1 MSSLKKIR
9 EKFGI
14 SQQEIAHWLGISRS
28 LAAHYELGTRA
39 LPTDALLQ
47 LAKLE
52 MMVLEFEGEG
62 SKGSKGSKGLT
73 GLTGLTGYTESFE
86 HLKPLEPLK
95 PIAPLEPLPPVQTV
109 PKLAF
114 QLDKAERLHQQL
126 TIVQSKHAVLQQQL
140 LLIQKMMANCDEYT
154 SEKEKLWLQMLYHGL
169 CCKISKFDESKQVPL
184 KAKIMEMRI
193 RKELGDNGG
202 WILDA

>member
-1 MSSLKKIR
+1 MNSLKNIR

-39 LPTDALLQ
+39 LPTHALLQ

-52 MMVLEFEGEG
+52 MMVMEFEGEG
-62 SKGSKGSKGLT
+62 SKGSK

-86 HLKPLEPLK
+86 HLKPQEPLK
-95 PIAPLEPLPPVQTV
+95 PVEPLEPLPPVHTV

-114 QLDKAERLHQQL
+114 QLTKAERLQQQL

-169 CCKISKFDESKQVPL
+169 GCKISKFDESKQVPL
-184 KAKIMEMRI
+184 KAKIMEMII
-193 RKELGDNGG
+193 RRELLNKKTG
-202 WILDA
+202 